1 MKQGELGLVWQPFG
15 IKKEVRGVSATGGKR
30 EWGEKARFGRG
41 GDRMT
46 TGMRTLW
53 GDYVPPL
60 QRKNTFFLTTYEIR
74 PSVWGHCLN
83 SSQRNNMCEG
93 CPLSLYW
100 KECTCVPGPGLVKWA
115 CTSSND
121 TERPWPKFLG
131 PMGITRRHHVTFH
144 IFYKNGW
151 IYKLTALREIHAWVL
166 YKTPASGVS
175 SWWCQPQ
182 AKAH

>member
-1 MKQGELGLVWQPFG
+1 MQLEAKGNEEKRPGLVGVETEWPQG
-15 IKKEVRGVSATGGKR
+15 WGHCEVIMYLLYR
-30 EWGEKARFGRG
+30 E
-41 GDRMT
+41 
-46 TGMRTLW
+46 
-53 GDYVPPL
+53 
-60 QRKNTFFLTTYEIR
+60 KNTFFLTTYEIR

-83 SSQRNNMCEG
+83 SSQRNNVCEG
-93 CPLSLYW
+93 CPLSLYR
-100 KECTCVPGPGLVKWA
+100 KECKCVPGPGLVKWA

-144 IFYKNGW
+144 TFYKNGW
-151 IYKLTALREIHAWVL
+151 IYKLTALREIHASVL
-166 YKTPASGVS
+166 CKTPASSVS